1 MSARRWGVA
10 LLAAGLATL
19 AGRADAQAQL
29 DAQTGAELERMI
41 DRADSETVS
50 FRYDSND
57 DAKYCNFRK
66 GRWRDNA
73 DCWTG
78 PAEVTLDLR
87 RGEVTDLDVEIVR
100 EESSPPRRA
109 TSLGTVSPEAAT
121 EYLLGL
127 VETTRASVAE
137 DAIGAAAMA
146 DDVVI
151 WPELLD
157 FARDRGL
164 GSKVRQAATF
174 WVGQASADEA
184 VSGLRD
190 IVDDDPDSQVRQSAV
205 FALSQHEG
213 IEVVPTLIEI
223 AEEANDPEVR
233 RSAFFWLA
241 QHEDDRVL
249 DYFER
254 VLRGRG

>member
-1 MSARRWGVA
+1 MRAWAWGLA
-10 LLAAGLATL
+10 LLAAGFATL

-29 DAQTGAELERMI
+29 EVQTGAELERMI

-50 FRYDSND
+50 FRYASNE
-57 DAKYCNFRK
+57 DAKYCNFRS
-66 GRWRDNA
+66 GRWNKNR

-87 RGEVTDLDVEIVR
+87 RGEVTDLDFEIVR
-100 EESSPPRRA
+100 EESSSPRGT

-121 EYLLGL
+121 EYLLSL

-157 FARDRGL
+157 FARDSGL
-164 GSKVRQAATF
+164 DTEVRQAATF

-184 VSGLRD
+184 VGGLRD